1 MSGPDRDP
9 GQAASRG
16 PRGVTSG
23 LPATP
28 VARVTPAPR
37 RRSWLEIR
45 WRQFRNAPTPVW
57 RAVAADAIVASIGGA
72 LLLAYEI
79 ALDHGATLPGGDLR
93 VPAVAVFVLLVV
105 AVGSVATYLWVPL
118 PSGAGGGRRRT
129 AWSGM
134 LGFLASLPVAYLAL
148 VLVFQVLRPLLG

>member
-9 GQAASRG
+9 DPARSGG
-16 PRGVTSG
+16 PRQEASDVA
-23 LPATP
+23 ATP
-28 VARVTPAPR
+28 VAGLTPAPR

-93 VPAVAVFVLLVV
+93 MPAVVVFVLLVV

-118 PSGAGGGRRRT
+118 PSGAGDRRRRT